1 MENKKKLTSSKE
13 VNKKSETFLSLKNE
27 LLKSHPKELDTL
39 VDEVIKKRE
48 LEDENLK
55 KKIWSKQGVELPDQ
69 FIIREVDNDVDSSDI
84 YENQLQ
90 LKCRNGYSLEYDRT
104 ECELEYHRVKGIS
117 DNGENINPDYMTDED
132 QIIEVKISKL
142 VEMSV
147 PVRVH
152 KDTKSFNLDKF
163 VFTGF
168 IQGICWDLDSEW
180 FKDRFEETEQRYE
193 VVERRKLSG
202 SPHKDEHNC
211 YVYEDQM
218 FFPPT
223 EDTKPF

>member
-90 LKCRNGYSLEYDRT
+90 LKCSKGYSLEYDRT
-104 ECELEYHRVKGIS
+104 ECELEYQRVKGIS
-117 DNGENINPDYMTDED
+117 NDGECINPDYMTDED

-142 VEMSV
+142 VEMSI

-163 VFTGF
+163 VFTSF
-168 IQGICWDLDSEW
+168 IQSICWDLDSEW
-180 FKDRFEETEQRYE
+180 FKDQFEDTEQRYE

-202 SPHKDEHNC
+202 SPHKDVHNC
-211 YVYEDQM
+211 YLYEDQM
-218 FFPPT
+218 FLPIS
-223 EDTKPF
+223 